1 MNFRVVPDPM
11 IKLSL
16 LEDAMRFEA
25 AGSDPLVESADAG
38 SSAAESAASTSA
50 TGERGTRSAVRGNI
64 TLDPLPPTNLPRR
77 LPQPLPCITEV
88 VTPSGKKPIMK
99 AMLTTA
105 CERNCNYC
113 VFRAG
118 RSKTQRITFTPDEMA
133 KANDLVARAGLA
145 QGIFLSSGIIKG
157 GVTTQDRLIDTA
169 EIIRHKYGYRD
180 YLHLKIMPGAEYD
193 QIRRAMQLADRV
205 SVNLEGATE
214 QRLAFLAPKK
224 NYWDELMTRIRW
236 MAQLKRE
243 EKLRA
248 SIVTQFVVGAA
259 GESDVELLSTSERL
273 YRDFGLRRAYY
284 MSFSPVEQTP
294 FEGLPASTRTREFR
308 LYQAS
313 FLLRDYGWEVEDLPF
328 LAGGSLPLDAD
339 PKLAWAQQNLLAP
352 LEVNR
357 AEREELLRVP
367 GIGPK
372 SADAI
377 VHLRRRQ
384 SFSELGHL
392 RHAGVRDVDKA
403 SPFLLLDGR
412 APARQ
417 LPLFA
422 G

>member
-236 MAQLKRE
+236 MAQLKWAP
-243 EKLRA
+243 RA
-248 SIVTQFVVGAA
+248 RAMSSSSPPASGSTATSGCGAPTTCPSVRWSRPPSR
-259 GESDVELLSTSERL
+259 GCLPP
-273 YRDFGLRRAYY
+273 RARGN
-284 MSFSPVEQTP
+284 F
-294 FEGLPASTRTREFR
+294 ASTRPAFSCAITGGRWR
-308 LYQAS
+308 ISPSSPVAACHWTPTPS
-313 FLLRDYGWEVEDLPF
+313 WPGRSRICSLRW
-328 LAGGSLPLDAD
+328 
-339 PKLAWAQQNLLAP
+339 
-352 LEVNR
+352 R
-357 AEREELLRVP
+357 
-367 GIGPK
+367 
-372 SADAI
+372 
-377 VHLRRRQ
+377 
-384 SFSELGHL
+384 
-392 RHAGVRDVDKA
+392 
-403 SPFLLLDGR
+403 
-412 APARQ
+412 
-417 LPLFA
+417 
-422 G
+422 